1 MWNLNRKE
9 ICILLLCLLTGLTLR
24 VYTFDQK
31 SLWMDEVYTF
41 NDSRDGLKDQI
52 KFYKD
57 NPTFLH
63 PPLFFVLTHLFYPFE
78 KPERDL
84 RIIPLISGALS
95 ILVFYFFAKLF
106 SPTIALPCTISL
118 TFMAYHISLSQ
129 DGRSYSF
136 LMLLGITALYF
147 FMKHLSSG
155 KKKYLVGSALFFA
168 ISIHTSYS
176 AIPPIIF
183 SQFLWFYQ
191 SDEKVKR
198 ATLLSF
204 FTLNGLILL
213 FCFPWALFILLN
225 YTGQAVMDPF
235 HTEGTGSFLYILY
248 GVFHDWMPHMP
259 LMIVSILLLAFFPIF
274 SNNKKNAILLL
285 AVFILPISGLYLY
298 CKLFNVTHFITSRY
312 FIVFLP
318 LFFITLFLSIET
330 IEFKFQRLKRFLR
343 LKLLF
348 VVFFVL
354 SNLIILPLYY
364 QSEKQDFRGLA
375 NYLKGHLRP
384 GDNIFDGHG
393 VYIPG
398 LLHYLGIYPTGRQYI
413 VSVINISS
421 KGITYRIAFRYNEN
435 NYTIDH
441 SKICCNQYF
450 DTGNRLWIIV
460 PKDQVKSVRE
470 AIPVVLKGY
479 FDGSFLNFTKFPT
492 DASIYLFLWD
502 PSSPDEKGIDLPME

>member
-1 MWNLNRKE
+1 MWNSNRKE
-9 ICILLLCLLTGLTLR
+9 ISILLLCLLIGFALR
-24 VYTFDQK
+24 FYTFDKK

-41 NDSRDGLKDQI
+41 NDSRDGLKEQI

-57 NPTFLH
+57 NPGFLH
-63 PPLFFVLTHLFYPFE
+63 PPLFFVLTNLFYPFE

-84 RIIPLISGALS
+84 RIIPLISGTLS
-95 ILVFYFFAKLF
+95 ILIFYFLAKLF

-129 DGRSYSF
+129 DGRSYSL
-136 LMLLGITALYF
+136 LMFLGIIALFF
-147 FMKHLSSG
+147 FMKHLSSA
-155 KKKYLVGSALFFA
+155 KKRYLLGSALSFA

-183 SQFLWFYQ
+183 SQCLWFYQ
-191 SDEKVKR
+191 PIEGGKKP
-198 ATLLSF
+198 TLLSF

-213 FCFPWALFILLN
+213 FCFPWMLFILLN
-225 YTGQAVMDPF
+225 YKGQAVMDIF

-248 GVFHDWMPHMP
+248 GVFHDWVPHMP
-259 LMIVSILLLAFFPIF
+259 LMIVSIILLILFPVL
-274 SNNKKNAILLL
+274 SNHKKNAIILLS
-285 AVFILPISGLYLY
+285 VFILPIFGLYLY

-312 FIVFLP
+312 FIIFLP

-354 SNLIILPLYY
+354 SNIIILPLYY
-364 QSEKQDFRGLA
+364 QSEKQDFKGLA
-375 NYLKGHLRP
+375 NHLKGHLRP
-384 GDNIFDGHG
+384 GDKIFDGHG

-398 LLHYLGIYPTGRQYI
+398 LLHYWGIYPTGRQYT
-413 VSVINISS
+413 VSVTNASPT
-421 KGITYRIAFRYNEN
+421 GITYRIAFRYNKN

-441 SKICCNQYF
+441 SKICCNQYIH
-450 DTGNRLWIIV
+450 TGNRLWIIV
-460 PKDQVKSVRE
+460 PKDQVKSVKST
-470 AIPVVLKGY
+470 IPVVLMGY

-502 PSSPDEKGIDLPME
+502 PSSPDEKGIDMPIE